1 MIYLKCF
8 QKLIDLFLY
17 LCYYIITERETK
29 QPIEG
34 KKICFKK
41 WFGI

>member
-1 MIYLKCF
+1 MLRYNQVKGKQLK
-8 QKLIDLFLY
+8 QLLKEENKHD
-17 LCYYIITERETK
+17 
-29 QPIEG
+29 EG